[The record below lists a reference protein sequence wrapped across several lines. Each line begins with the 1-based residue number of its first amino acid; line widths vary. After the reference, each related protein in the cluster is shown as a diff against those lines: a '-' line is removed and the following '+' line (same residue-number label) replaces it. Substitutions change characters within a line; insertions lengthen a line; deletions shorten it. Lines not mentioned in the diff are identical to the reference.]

1 MTRKIR
7 IEPDQKV
14 DLELTP
20 AERELLLGLILM
32 DDEIGKRMRQAPPG
46 DSQMGF
52 TYDEL
57 SSLVI
62 YVEAEAH
69 STKDDSYRKKL
80 IRISRR
86 IDHLID
92 KYTLM

>member
-1 MTRKIR
+1 MMRKIR

-14 DLELTP
+14 ELKLIP
-20 AERELLLGLILM
+20 AERELLLGLTLM
-32 DDEIGKRMRQAPPG
+32 DDEIGKRIRQAPPG

-57 SSLVI
+57 NSLVI
-62 YVEAEAH
+62 HVEAEAH
-69 STKDDSYRKKL
+69 STKDDSRRKKL
-80 IRISRR
+80 IGISRR
-86 IDHLID
+86 IDRLID